1 MAWIYLLVA
10 AVFEIS
16 WAIGLK
22 YSNGLSKP
30 LPTVITIVAML
41 ASFYFLA
48 QAAKTL
54 PIGTSYAVWTGIG
67 TIGTVILGMI
77 LFSEPVN
84 FLRILFILFILIG
97 IIGLKLT
104 YTPN

>member
-1 MAWIYLLVA
+1 MAWIYLLIA

-22 YSNGLSKP
+22 YSNGLTKP
-30 LPTVITIVAML
+30 LATSITIITML

-67 TIGTVILGMI
+67 TVGTVILGII

-84 FLRILFILFILIG
+84 FLRILFIIFILIG

-104 YTPN
+104 YSPN